1 MIFPLRQGNPRI
13 HLIPMLCK
21 SVDIGAYEH
30 QVAVREIFA
39 SDGNNDYPDM
49 YDGGNYNPA
58 TISRQ
63 WFKNYSMEFIRNS

>member
-1 MIFPLRQGNPRI
+1 
-13 HLIPMLCK
+13 MLCK

-30 QVAVREIFA
+30 QVAVREIFS

-49 YDGGNYNPA
+49 YDGWNNNPA

-63 WFKNYSMEFIRNS
+63 WF